1 MEEAASERRSN
12 VCGLQFMVSAKPA
25 LVAARSAPHTSLI
38 KELQMKSKIRRRDFL
53 KAASVAAAGITFM
66 KPESVFG
73 TSANSAVQLGV
84 IGCGG
89 RGTHVATSFMNSTD
103 TRVVAIAELFADRL
117 KTGKDHFNQLA
128 REKK

>member
-1 MEEAASERRSN
+1 
-12 VCGLQFMVSAKPA
+12 
-25 LVAARSAPHTSLI
+25 
-38 KELQMKSKIRRRDFL
+38 MKSKLRRRDFL

-89 RGTHVATSFMNSTD
+89 RGTHVASSFMTNTD
-103 TRVVAIAELFADRL
+103 TRVVAIAELFEDRL
-117 KTGKDHFNQLA
+117 RAGQEHFKQLA
-128 REKK
+128 QEKKYPEIKASNLFLGSRSHL